1 MQATPLMPRKCA
13 PKTLGN
19 RSFFPCLS
27 FPRQQ
32 SGASFS
38 LPTLG
43 EMGAA
48 WALLFPLALG
58 FLSAQ
63 HFREDGPCR
72 S

>member
-1 MQATPLMPRKCA
+1 MQATPLTLWKCA

-19 RSFFPCLS
+19 HSFPCLS
-27 FPRQQ
+27 FPRQK

-38 LPTLG
+38 LLTVG

-48 WALLFPLALG
+48 WALLFPLGLG

-63 HFREDGPCR
+63 HFRKDGPCR